1 MKMIFVFSVSVIALF
16 SCGKTKEK
24 NTPVAVT
31 DYFPMEIGN
40 YWVYEHYRID
50 MFGHSTKLP
59 LTDSIVIAAD
69 TIINGNTYY
78 VFEGTDFFKKG
89 DNWSILGIYRDS
101 SNYIINH
108 KGEIKLSLA
117 NFSDTLHQA
126 VLEYDSKEYAEI
138 IYKMTPAN
146 ENIAVPAGK
155 FKALNFRGTFIANK
169 DFIPSG
175 IENPR
180 YLNNY
185 YSKGIGLISKNY
197 FYFTGEHN
205 FEVKL
210 SKYNIN
216 NNPV

>member
-1 MKMIFVFSVSVIALF
+1 MIILFTALF
-16 SCGKTKEK
+16 FAIFSCEKTKDEE
-24 NTPVAVT
+24 TPDAVT

-40 YWVYEHYRID
+40 FWVYEHYRVD
-50 MFGHSTKLP
+50 MSGHSTKLP
-59 LTDSIVIAAD
+59 LVDSIVIVSD
-69 TIINGNTYY
+69 TIINGNSYY
-78 VFEGTDFFKKG
+78 VFEGTDYFRKG
-89 DNWSILGIYRDS
+89 DNWSILGIFRDS
-101 SNYIINH
+101 SNCIINH

-126 VLEYDSKEYAEI
+126 VLEYDTQKYAEI
-138 IYKMTPAN
+138 IYKMIPEDKN
-146 ENIAVPAGK
+146 VAVPAGK
-155 FKALNFRGTFIANK
+155 FKAFNFRGTFIANK

-180 YLNNY
+180 FLNNY
-185 YSKGIGLISKNY
+185 YSKGIGLVSKNY

-210 SKYNIN
+210 SKYNII